1 LLRSYSERHRGPYV
15 VLQCVLIDV
24 SDVDAESDLGGQ
36 VDDGLATVRGFPES
50 IMIEDVVSFLDRPIK
65 GPYVV
70 PRSHELIMNRPT
82 DESGASGKEGSHMK

>member
-15 VLQCVLIDV
+15 VLQGVLIDI
-24 SDVDAESDLGGQ
+24 SDADAESDLGGQ
-36 VDDGLATVRGFPES
+36 VDDGVATVRGCPES
-50 IMIEDVVSFLDRPIK
+50 IMIEDVVLFLDCPIK
-65 GPYVV
+65 GPYAV

>member
-15 VLQCVLIDV
+15 VLQGVLIDV
-24 SDVDAESDLGGQ
+24 SDADAESDLGGQ
-36 VDDGLATVRGFPES
+36 VDDGVATVRGCPES

-65 GPYVV
+65 RPYVV

>member
-15 VLQCVLIDV
+15 VLQCVLTDV
-24 SDVDAESDLGGQ
+24 SYVDAKSNLGGQ
-36 VDDGLATVRGFPES
+36 VNDGLAAVRGCPES

-82 DESGASGKEGSHMK
+82 DESGASGKEDSHMT